1 MLTTIEAYQFE
12 LRKKRQKKWLDFGEN
27 PDFFELISDKEDG
40 IVRFVDT
47 GFSQDVPS
55 EKKILRI
62 PKQDSAKGTVFYG
75 SDKENRTIY
84 GILETGLYGKKY
96 DVSGREDPKETLFQ
110 IKKEEA
116 VMKPF
121 FYLIKIPRQGTK
133 GYIIAERT
141 DNESILPLLRL
152 ILLTYCKCKF
162 NEKYVFVRNS
172 IITKEYYQLLQNG
185 RYSSISMNIDNVPQD
200 LSDRYFGKFESEQF
214 TVEMKI
220 KFKKS
225 MSNISERK
233 LKQRIN
239 EDTALFTSPVLN
251 EIFDNS
257 EKKIVSSIQ
266 EKGIKKTTKERT
278 FYLSQDQKHLIR
290 PYYTLEVVQNSN
302 GFSEYN
308 SMRNEIKNF
317 IEHNK
322 EFRIFD

>member
-1 MLTTIEAYQFE
+1 
-12 LRKKRQKKWLDFGEN
+12 
-27 PDFFELISDKEDG
+27 
-40 IVRFVDT
+40 
-47 GFSQDVPS
+47 
-55 EKKILRI
+55 
-62 PKQDSAKGTVFYG
+62 
-75 SDKENRTIY
+75 
-84 GILETGLYGKKY
+84 
-96 DVSGREDPKETLFQ
+96 
-110 IKKEEA
+110 
-116 VMKPF
+116 
-121 FYLIKIPRQGTK
+121 
-133 GYIIAERT
+133 
-141 DNESILPLLRL
+141 
-152 ILLTYCKCKF
+152 
-162 NEKYVFVRNS
+162 
-172 IITKEYYQLLQNG
+172 
-185 RYSSISMNIDNVPQD
+185 MNIDSVPQD

-225 MSNISERK
+225 MSDISERK

-266 EKGIKKTTKERT
+266 ETGIKKTTKERT

-290 PYYTLEVVQNSN
+290 PYYTLEVAQNSN